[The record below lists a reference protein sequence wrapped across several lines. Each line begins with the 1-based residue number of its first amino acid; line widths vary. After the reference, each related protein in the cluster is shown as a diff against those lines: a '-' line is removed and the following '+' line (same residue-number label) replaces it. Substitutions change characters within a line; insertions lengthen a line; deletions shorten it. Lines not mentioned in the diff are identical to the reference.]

1 MTSEAKIKVALLSGG
16 ISSERE
22 VSLKSGDQVYDA
34 LDKTKYHVTRYDP
47 KTDLPLLIRDAAQID
62 IAFIALHGTYG
73 EDGTI
78 QGLLDLL
85 GIPYQGAGVL
95 GSALSMNKAAA
106 KNAYR
111 HAGLTCPDSIHL
123 TKGDVFDLDGCIDTL
138 KLPLVVKPV
147 KGGSSIGMSI
157 PETRAALADA
167 VETAFTFDDEILLES
182 YIKGTELTC
191 GVVGNQDRLETLP
204 IVEIVPSTHHRFFD
218 YVAKYTTG
226 AADEICPARIDQKT
240 EEAIRD
246 YAIRA
251 HKALFLKGYSRSDFI
266 LKDDCLYI
274 LETNTIPGMTPNSLL
289 PLSARTAGI
298 SFSSLLDKLIE
309 LGLEK
314 AP

>member
-22 VSLKSGDQVYDA
+22 VSLKSGAQVYAA
-34 LDKTKYHVTRYDP
+34 LDKTKYHITRYDP
-47 KTDLPLLIRDAAQID
+47 KTDLPLLIRDAAHID

-106 KNAYR
+106 KNAYQ
-111 HAGLTCPDSIHL
+111 HAGLACPDSIHIL
-123 TKGDVFDLDGCIDTL
+123 KGEAVDLDRCIATL
-138 KLPLVVKPV
+138 NLPIVVKPV

-157 PETRAALADA
+157 PETRTALADA

-191 GVVGNQDRLETLP
+191 GVIGNGDRLKTLP
-204 IVEIVPSTHHRFFD
+204 IVEIVPNTRHQFFD
-218 YVAKYTTG
+218 YEAKYTTG
-226 AADEICPARIDQKT
+226 ATDEICPARIDRQT
-240 EEAIRD
+240 EDAIRE

-266 LKDDCLYI
+266 LKDGGLYI

-298 SFSSLLDKLIE
+298 SFGSLLDKLIE

-314 AP
+314 AS